1 MGRGQTIYDPWH
13 CVPVLARKPDTLPN
27 GAPFKNWVLPTAMER
42 TRRKLAGSNDAT
54 ADGQDPPRRA
64 HGGIARGGSGLPPSA
79 VRVRPFR
86 RRHSQHA
93 GAPTRSG
100 QATTI
105 LTPKVL
111 RLRQAPPLTAPV
123 MINSGAPVYGTNE
136 ESLRRNADH
145 SDQAQ
150 ARAAAFRRRSL
161 ESRDLG
167 EAGGLDQV
175 RTHCRQATA
184 GPRTSRTSFFKDT
197 PINEAFVSDLAGS
210 AFIAHRPSEEV
221 VPDYEVDNLNRIGST
236 GAATIQHRSVRGR
249 SGRPST

>member
-1 MGRGQTIYDPWH
+1 MVKILADVLTEELPAVEAAYLQVLSE
-13 CVPVLARKPDTLPN
+13 CVHSADVILNMLARQRD
-27 GAPFKNWVLPTAMER
+27 R
-42 TRRKLAGSNDAT
+42 
-54 ADGQDPPRRA
+54 
-64 HGGIARGGSGLPPSA
+64 
-79 VRVRPFR
+79 
-86 RRHSQHA
+86 
-93 GAPTRSG
+93 G

-105 LTPKVL
+105 LTPEAL

-136 ESLRRNADH
+136 ESRPRNAGHD
-145 SDQAQ
+145 DQAQ

-197 PINEAFVSDLAGS
+197 PIDEAFVSDLAGS
-210 AFIAHRPSEEV
+210 TFIAHRPSEEV
-221 VPDYEVDNLNRIGST
+221 VPDYEVDNLIESARQALRRYNIDPSEG
-236 GAATIQHRSVRGR
+236 GVED
-249 SGRPST
+249 RPHDRY